1 MRIRVRVRVI
11 GSRRANS
18 CESARHSPVTVIG
31 IGSDLVTAPNITA
44 PVSRHL
50 DVTDIVRSV
59 TFYRDLIGFEVQ
71 ALRAGQPPELT
82 LGPARIT
89 LGKRPPGSG
98 PAPRSIVFFE
108 TDDVAAAYDI
118 LAARGAKPTVPE
130 DVNWI
135 KMRMI
140 EVRDPDGNTLWFG
153 NGFGGQDKP
162 TAHRMLRKVM
172 PELPLTDVAAGVAH
186 YRDVLGFAVNYQQH
200 DIGVM
205 ERDDMGVLLIART
218 AQHTGIGSCYFYVN
232 DADALHAELTAKG
245 ANVQGPPVSQP
256 WGLREFRV
264 LDLEGN
270 RLSFA
275 QTFE

>member
-1 MRIRVRVRVI
+1 
-11 GSRRANS
+11 
-18 CESARHSPVTVIG
+18 
-31 IGSDLVTAPNITA
+31 VTAPRIVA

-50 DVTDIVRSV
+50 DVTDIVRTV
-59 TFYRDLIGFEVQ
+59 TFYRDALGFEVR
-71 ALRAGQPPELT
+71 ADTLRAGGHPELT

-89 LGKRPPGSG
+89 LGKRDTASAPP
-98 PAPRSIVFFE
+98 PRSILFFE
-108 TDDVAAAYDI
+108 TDDVAATYDI
-118 LAARGAKPTVPE
+118 LAARGANPTVPE

-153 NGFGGQDKP
+153 NGFGGPNK
-162 TAHRMLRKVM
+162 AHPKRSLRTVM
-172 PELPLTDVAAGVAH
+172 PELPFSDVTAAVAY
-186 YRDVLGFAVNYQQH
+186 YRDVLGFDINYAQD

-205 ERDDMGVLLIART
+205 DRDGLRLLLIART
-218 AQHTGIGSCYFYVN
+218 PQHSGIGSCAFYVN
-232 DADALHAELTAKG
+232 DVDSLHAELVSKG
-245 ANVQGPPVSQP
+245 ANVQGEPVSQP
-256 WGLREFRV
+256 WGLREFKV

>member
-1 MRIRVRVRVI
+1 MTSTN
-11 GSRRANS
+11 SRPAATPS
-18 CESARHSPVTVIG
+18 I
-31 IGSDLVTAPNITA
+31 IA

-50 DVTDIVRSV
+50 PVADLARSV
-59 TFYRDLIGFEVQ
+59 GFYRDALGFEVQ
-71 ALRAGQPPELT
+71 AVAANAPPELT

-89 LGKRPPGSG
+89 LGQRDPRAVGDL
-98 PAPRSIVFFE
+98 RSIVFFE
-108 TDDVAAAYDI
+108 TDDVAATYDI

-153 NGFGGQDKP
+153 TGFGGLNKSLPQ
-162 TAHRMLRKVM
+162 RMLRKVM
-172 PELPLTDVAAGVAH
+172 PELPFNDVAAAVKYYH
-186 YRDVLGFAVNYQQH
+186 DVFGFEVNYQQH

-205 ERDDMGVLLIART
+205 DRDEMRLILIART
-218 AQHTGIGSCYFYVN
+218 PQHSGIGSCGFYVT
-232 DADALHAELTAKG
+232 DADALYVELLAKG
-245 ANVQGPPVSQP
+245 ANLQGAPVSQP
-256 WGLREFRV
+256 WGLREFKAV
-264 LDLEGN
+264 DLEGN

>member
-1 MRIRVRVRVI
+1 MTTPTII
-11 GSRRANS
+11 
-18 CESARHSPVTVIG
+18 
-31 IGSDLVTAPNITA
+31 A

-50 DVTDIVRSV
+50 DVADVARTLA
-59 TFYRDLIGFEVQ
+59 FYRDAIGFEVH
-71 ALRAGQPPELT
+71 ADPLRPTAPPELT
-82 LGPARIT
+82 LGPVRIT
-89 LGKRPPGSG
+89 LGTRDPG
-98 PAPRSIVFFE
+98 APRAKRSILFFE
-108 TDDVAAAYDI
+108 TDDVAATYDI

-153 NGFGGQDKP
+153 NGFGGPNKP
-162 TAHRMLRKVM
+162 VAQRVLRKVM

-186 YRDVLGFAVNYQQH
+186 YRDVLGFEINYQQD

-205 ERDDMGVLLIART
+205 DRDGMRVLLIART
-218 AQHTGIGSCYFYVN
+218 AEHSGIGSCSFYVT
-232 DADALHAELTAKG
+232 DADALHAELVTRG
-245 ANVQGPPVSQP
+245 ANVQGAPVSQP

-264 LDLEGN
+264 LDPEGN

>member
-1 MRIRVRVRVI
+1 MT
-11 GSRRANS
+11 
-18 CESARHSPVTVIG
+18 SPTIV
-31 IGSDLVTAPNITA
+31 A

-50 DVTDIVRSV
+50 DVTDVARTV
-59 TFYRDLIGFEVQ
+59 AFYRDVLGFEV
-71 ALRAGQPPELT
+71 RAHPGEAPQLT

-89 LGKRPPGSG
+89 LGTVGPETAGSN
-98 PAPRSIVFFE
+98 RSILFFE
-108 TDDVAAAYDI
+108 TDDVAATYDI

-135 KMRMI
+135 KMRML
-140 EVRDPDGNTLWFG
+140 EVRDPDGNIVWFG
-153 NGFGGQDKP
+153 EAFGGPDKP
-162 TAHRMLRKVM
+162 QPDGMLRKVM
-172 PELPLTDVAAGVAH
+172 PELPFTDVAAAVTH
-186 YRDVLGFAVNYQQH
+186 YRDVLGFDVNYSQH

-205 ERDDMGVLLIART
+205 DRDGMRVLLIART
-218 AQHTGIGSCYFYVN
+218 ARHTGIGSCSFYVV
-232 DADALHAELTAKG
+232 DADALHAELVASG

-256 WGLREFRV
+256 WGLREFKV

>member
-1 MRIRVRVRVI
+1 M
-11 GSRRANS
+11 
-18 CESARHSPVTVIG
+18 
-31 IGSDLVTAPNITA
+31 TAPTIVA

-50 DVTDIVRSV
+50 DVADIVRTV
-59 TFYRDLIGFEVQ
+59 AFYRDILGFEVRPDT
-71 ALRAGQPPELT
+71 LRGAGSPELT

-89 LGKRPPGSG
+89 LGKRD
-98 PAPRSIVFFE
+98 PAAKPSERSILFFE
-108 TDDVAAAYDI
+108 TDDVAATYDI

-153 NGFGGQDKP
+153 KGFGGPGKTFPKP
-162 TAHRMLRKVM
+162 ALRAVM
-172 PELPLTDVAAGVAH
+172 PELPFNDVAAAVEY
-186 YRDVLGFAVNYQQH
+186 YRDVLGFGINYQQD

-205 ERDDMGVLLIART
+205 DRDGLRILLIART
-218 AQHTGIGSCYFYVN
+218 QGHTGIGSCSFYVK
-232 DADALHAELTAKG
+232 DADALYADFRDKG
-245 ANVQGPPVSQP
+245 ANVQGEPVSHP

-264 LDLEGN
+264 LDPEGN